1 MKYLKRILYLFL
13 VTVINSIGA
22 VLAWL
27 YILFIPLIMMLSFII
42 TGDKANFLYTI
53 SDSVEYIDNAIDTI
67 EKKLINS

>member
-22 VLAWL
+22 VLALL

-42 TGDKANFLYTI
+42 TGDKANFLYI
-53 SDSVEYIDNAIDTI
+53 IADSAEYIDDAIDTI
-67 EKKLINS
+67 EKLLNS